1 VKDDTEKQ
9 FQADTEHEVGD
20 VENNQQSRATSLDSH
35 LDGPINQVLESP
47 NGVNQ
52 SGGAAVSESASEVTG
67 SEDSAPVVSPSVTT
81 QKQADELN
89 AEMFEKIDGQD
100 RETSPTNTAEN
111 HSQLPPA
118 EEKQASTARPSEGE
132 QIEQPPIRKSNGPR
146 TLLGKEQSK
155 QNAVKHGIYAKATYL
170 KGESRADFQSLRRGL
185 WESLQPEGELEKLL
199 VEKLVSIA
207 WRYRRMLLAEGAEI
221 RKRSEFLELDQSRNE
236 QIEAEEIL
244 QGRPRGATFDMGLEP
259 VALIWQIQN
268 SIVLEYCMGLLVD
281 VRRGI
286 KTDGLN
292 EERNGVLL
300 QKIYGDSKKTK
311 LQHNLYHEYLV
322 WLNTSRAT
330 EEERQRVGFTSEECK
345 QNMLRAIATEIDRL
359 TQYREK
365 RESIDFERLNVEI
378 LRQSVPDFP
387 GLDRLL
393 RYASSL
399 ERAFDRTLTQLER
412 VQRIRKGQPVLPPIK
427 LDVSS

>member
-1 VKDDTEKQ
+1 M
-9 FQADTEHEVGD
+9 
-20 VENNQQSRATSLDSH
+20 
-35 LDGPINQVLESP
+35 
-47 NGVNQ
+47 
-52 SGGAAVSESASEVTG
+52 SGE
-67 SEDSAPVVSPSVTT
+67 
-81 QKQADELN
+81 
-89 AEMFEKIDGQD
+89 IDGKD
-100 RETSPTNTAEN
+100 RETSRVNNAEN
-111 HSQLPPA
+111 QSQAHPA
-118 EEKQASTARPSEGE
+118 DENQDPAVKPTEAE
-132 QIEQPPIRKSNGPR
+132 QIERPAIRRSTGPR
-146 TLLGKEQSK
+146 TPQGKARSK
-155 QNAVKHGIYAKATYL
+155 QNALSHGIFSKVTLL

-185 WESLQPEGELEKLL
+185 WESLQPEGELEELL
-199 VEKLVSIA
+199 VEKLVSIS

-221 RKRSEFLELDQSRNE
+221 RKRSEFLELDQRRNV

-244 QGRPRGATFDMGLEP
+244 EGRPTGAAFDMGLEP

-268 SIVLEYCMGLLVD
+268 PIVLEYCLELLVE

-286 KTDGLN
+286 KIDGLDQ
-292 EERNGVLL
+292 ERTNLL
-300 QKIYGDSKKTK
+300 LKRIYGDSKKPQFRPT
-311 LQHNLYHEYLV
+311 LYLEYWV
-322 WLNTSRAT
+322 WLNAARAT
-330 EEERQRVGFTSEECK
+330 EEDRKRNGFTPEQCK
-345 QNMLRAIATEIDRL
+345 RNMLRTIGIEIDRL

-427 LDVSS
+427 LDVSL